1 MFQLEQYEG
10 MSPQEIHKAHI
21 KKRMKDKAKQLRQRF
36 RLEKEIKALSWDEK
50 KAIKLKLLEL
60 YGYDKTKP
68 IRSQGMKLRIL
79 YFLKLKDLH
88 KNNWVIEYYE
98 EQSEKDHGQDASNFG

>member
-1 MFQLEQYEG
+1 MFQLDQYKG

-21 KKRMKDKAKQLRQRF
+21 KQRMDDKAKELRQRF
-36 RLEKEIKALSWDEK
+36 RLEKEIESLSWDEK

-79 YFLKLKDLH
+79 FFLKLKDLH

-98 EQSEKDHGQDASNFG
+98 EQSPENKTEDASHCG